1 MLSND
6 IMFGLFAE
14 WIFIRSVKKAKYV
27 STQAPSFF
35 LFFFSFPE
43 VYTQLGKN
51 FHPKKTVHVFF
62 LLQAEVG

>member
-1 MLSND
+1 
-6 IMFGLFAE
+6 MFGLFAE

-35 LFFFSFPE
+35 LFFFRSLRF
-43 VYTQLGKN
+43 TRSWGKN